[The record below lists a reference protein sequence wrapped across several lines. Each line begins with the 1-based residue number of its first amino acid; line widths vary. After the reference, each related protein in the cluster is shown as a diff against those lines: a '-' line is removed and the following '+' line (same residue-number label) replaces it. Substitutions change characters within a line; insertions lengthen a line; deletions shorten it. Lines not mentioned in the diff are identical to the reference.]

1 MNNYNLLSV
10 FDLLVDHNDK
20 MFTKCNSVRN
30 ICYLESLYQIT
41 TIFATSWRNS
51 RAARG
56 PRGLG
61 PQSQIPPAMIS
72 SCYRTIMLSKQNYIT
87 ENQQPIK
94 VLPGI
99 YSVNRLLR
107 IIWFSFIRERYYQ
120 TLGDK
125 IGISKPSSIISSI
138 I

>member
-20 MFTKCNSVRN
+20 MFTKCNWVRN
-30 ICYLESLYQIT
+30 ICGLESLYQIT

-94 VLPGI
+94 VLPRI
-99 YSVNRLLR
+99 YSVNRLLSPQLPENNTNSLVFVHSWEILPNTR
-107 IIWFSFIRERYYQ
+107 R
-120 TLGDK
+120 
-125 IGISKPSSIISSI
+125 
-138 I
+138 